1 MYTKPVNL
9 YLQSINELSSTKL
22 DVYGMFMN
30 SHHVVR
36 QSDLFWEGVSA
47 DLAIEQEL
55 ITSLTKTGGLTCGCG
70 MNKLQD
76 TQ

>member
-1 MYTKPVNL
+1 
-9 YLQSINELSSTKL
+9 
-22 DVYGMFMN
+22 MN

-36 QSDLFWEGVSA
+36 QSDLFWEGLSA

-55 ITSLTKTGGLTCGCG
+55 MTSLTKTGGLTCGCG